1 MTNREARHLIQKI
14 KSHIADLF
22 YCIYA
27 IYVELK
33 IASENVKEHHIAD
46 LNDVSSFVWFWQS
59 THNHVRVSDRLNLA
73 TMTQFSLSSRRQ
85 KLCVKYYFCKG
96 GTS

>member
-22 YCIYA
+22 HYTYA
-27 IYVELK
+27 TV
-33 IASENVKEHHIAD
+33 SEIKDWSEECRLIIKHHIAD

-59 THNHVRVSDRLNLA
+59 THNHVRVSDRLNLN
-73 TMTQFSLSSRRQ
+73 T
-85 KLCVKYYFCKG
+85 
-96 GTS
+96 